1 MDSPGIY
8 PTDIMS
14 IVNDAWDHSFSLVVS
29 NQKAIAD
36 RGWGPLNYALLDND
50 DIKCTMTDSEKCQ
63 YHEMLKGNSSNGH
76 VTLSELSSKAI
87 QQSSSLLTAS
97 SISESTNNEDIPH
110 SNKSL
115 NMKNEMKYDPR
126 YLSKVL
132 PNSVMTMNNIDLNFS
147 VGRSAD
153 IARRLLHDSDLREAR
168 EANQKLANKGKQAR
182 NKLDAA
188 KKLTAMLNFNNIG
201 CRVGE
206 DSLKLR
212 LDMARKK
219 KEIDDAIQHKK
230 DKMTNERKRKY
241 DEIQNELKNGLPEH
255 ELSITQLKALCLH
268 KKKKDDKVSISKLK
282 RNKLVSLWLSW
293 KSRYDPVDISIE
305 TGTSNILRT
314 KTSEVEVNCD
324 TGVCQDV
331 DDNEHTFFGNSV
343 LS

>member
-1 MDSPGIY
+1 MVCIGIPYGTSLWQVADSKEQNGSFKIAIGKAKQRLLEKRLDMYMDSPGIY

-14 IVNDAWDHSFSLVVS
+14 IVNDAWDHSFALVAS

-36 RGWGPLNYALLDND
+36 RGWGPLNYALLDDD

-63 YHEMLKGNSSNGH
+63 YHAMLKGRNSSNDGNLISL
-76 VTLSELSSKAI
+76 TELSSKERAM
-87 QQSSSLLTAS
+87 QQSSSMLTAS
-97 SISESTNNEDIPH
+97 SISELTNNGDIPH

-115 NMKNEMKYDPR
+115 LNMKNEMNYDPR

-132 PNSVMTMNNIDLNFS
+132 PNSVMTMDNIELNFS

-212 LDMARKK
+212 LEMARKK
-219 KEIDDAIQHKK
+219 KEVDDALQHKRIK
-230 DKMTNERKRKY
+230 
-241 DEIQNELKNGLPEH
+241 
-255 ELSITQLKALCLH
+255 
-268 KKKKDDKVSISKLK
+268 
-282 RNKLVSLWLSW
+282 
-293 KSRYDPVDISIE
+293 
-305 TGTSNILRT
+305 
-314 KTSEVEVNCD
+314 
-324 TGVCQDV
+324 
-331 DDNEHTFFGNSV
+331 
-343 LS
+343 